1 MACSAAIMR
10 DGRLIAE
17 KTVNSALTHSQTLMP
32 ALIELMEG
40 ENLTCADVDMFA
52 AAVGPGS
59 FTGVRIGV
67 CAVKGL
73 CHGAD
78 KPVVEV
84 DTLEALALG
93 TGYEGIICPILDAR
107 REQVYTALFRCEN
120 GVLTRLG
127 EDEALPLAELAGRLA
142 NYDKVYFT
150 GDGLDTLGGKVKELM
165 GERALLAPA
174 HLRLMRASTVCLT
187 AMNRADEA
195 MDAEKLTPLYL
206 RVSQAERERS
216 ERLTRAK
223 L

>member
-78 KPVVEV
+78 KPVVAV

-174 HLRLMRASTVCLT
+174 HLRLMRASTVCLA